1 MEKELTIQRVIEN
14 NDRLKLY
21 NQAIIMT
28 IKILLALLAIF
39 VLYYVIGFVRTF
51 MLHLKLQRL
60 AEFYQNEFRYYVET
74 TDGWQTLSHD
84 ESDGKGCIKIIP
96 QPAVSSM
103 YYTIS
108 SMKVPS
114 ERMTR

>member
-1 MEKELTIQRVIEN
+1 
-14 NDRLKLY
+14 
-21 NQAIIMT
+21 MT
-28 IKILLALLAIF
+28 IKILLALLALF

-51 MLHLKLQRL
+51 ILHLKLQRL
-60 AEFYQNEFRYYVET
+60 AESYQNEFRYYVET

-103 YYTIS
+103 YYYYIKYDGPIRENDAIRLLINGFKHYIS
-108 SMKVPS
+108 N
-114 ERMTR
+114 RRL